1 MENTADGGEAGS
13 SGLLHSAKMVK
24 EKITNK
30 AGRGRR
36 NSERRRNTKMEA

>member
-1 MENTADGGEAGS
+1 MENTADGGEGGS

-30 AGRGRR
+30 AGRDRR
-36 NSERRRNTKMEA
+36 NSERRRNTKMEE